1 MTQNPVLAI
10 GYTRINH
17 KLMTDSRVSGGAY
30 RYYYLLKYHA
40 REDGVCSV
48 RREVLASQLGCT
60 KRTITR
66 YNAELENTGYITREP
81 GTDGT
86 WLIRIKEGS

>member
-1 MTQNPVLAI
+1 MQNPVLAA
-10 GYTRINH
+10 GRTRINH
-17 KLMTDSRVSGGAY
+17 RLTTDPRVSDGAH
-30 RYYYLLKYHA
+30 RYYYILKFRA
-40 REDGVCSV
+40 GDSGICSV
-48 RREVLASQLGCT
+48 RRKVLASQLGCT